1 MSEPDFITAM
11 SNRLSQSNIDIK
23 EQDRDMIHIKMKN
36 VYQKILRFMDKPAR
50 ERRSC
55 DLKSVWFEY
64 KPTALTVD
72 ADNLSSTVER
82 QKSPLDQ
89 VSIRQKKRRLMPI
102 IDFITKAAQEENTE
116 ISYLM
121 GAILHSIY
129 SNSDPKIVHLS
140 KLLMNVDENDTTI
153 DLPVASQIKNS
164 CNLGREKYMNFPRI
178 E

>member
-1 MSEPDFITAM
+1 MVLYQLTLKDILELYEAIRKKGKWKVSEPDFITAM

-89 VSIRQKKRRLMPI
+89 VSIRHNKCQSGTTVKKRSARHLERNI
-102 IDFITKAAQEENTE
+102 I
-116 ISYLM
+116 
-121 GAILHSIY
+121 G
-129 SNSDPKIVHLS
+129 
-140 KLLMNVDENDTTI
+140 
-153 DLPVASQIKNS
+153 
-164 CNLGREKYMNFPRI
+164 
-178 E
+178 